1 MKIQHSTGP
10 ASCKV
15 NFNAGDHMQNTP
27 LTPKK
32 VVKLTAKP
40 ELSDTYRI
48 CNVAIAE
55 YPAQVS
61 VSLKNEKYYNGH
73 YQAHY
78 CYLMYVGDCGTKNKY
93 VSTEIFLRA
102 GVASIPMAA
111 LLKTHLG
118 VEVDPQDGK
127 SLRVCVK

>member
-1 MKIQHSTGP
+1 MSNWRKYKSLLQVLRKKVNCEDIGMKIQHSTGP

-48 CNVAIAE
+48 CKRSDCRIPGPGVGVFEEREILQWTLSGTLLLFNVCGRLRDE
-55 YPAQVS
+55 KQVRF
-61 VSLKNEKYYNGH
+61 H
-73 YQAHY
+73 
-78 CYLMYVGDCGTKNKY
+78 
-93 VSTEIFLRA
+93 
-102 GVASIPMAA
+102 
-111 LLKTHLG
+111 
-118 VEVDPQDGK
+118 
-127 SLRVCVK
+127 